1 MTEAEAQALMQHY
14 GIAASAQAV
23 YHFRGFKYGR
33 LQEALDYAE
42 LVASRPLAGPSGHG
56 RPRAR
61 LDTDLRSKRADP
73 SPDAPHG
80 TDATA
85 RTIRARQR

>member
-33 LQEALDYAE
+33 LQEALDYA
-42 LVASRPLAGPSGHG
+42 
-56 RPRAR
+56 
-61 LDTDLRSKRADP
+61 
-73 SPDAPHG
+73 
-80 TDATA
+80 
-85 RTIRARQR
+85 